1 MSYKQNNAKNAI
13 HGFFIAVA
21 TTVAEQNS
29 ILPLIVHHFT
39 SNLIIVGLFATLL
52 RGGAILAQL
61 FAAFYAQSFQQL
73 LPYLRIVFLFRF
85 LSWFF
90 IGFCIYFIGDS
101 DKTLTL
107 WLIGTG
113 LFFFSFSAGFGGV
126 YFKEIIA
133 KCFSK
138 EERGKTMANKQFFA
152 SLGSLISGGIA
163 GIVLESFDEP
173 ISFAYLFMLSALLM
187 SIGLITFSTI
197 DEPVKENISP
207 REESFKLFLKN
218 AYKLL
223 KSDLRLRVLI
233 SIILSGYSFLFAL
246 PFVILHAKES
256 IDLSGAFI
264 GMLIT
269 IQMIGSMAG
278 NLFLWKRL
286 TQNYIKMMQVALS
299 LMIVLFTV
307 ALFAKSKFAYFL
319 IFFLFGVARDGFRNA
334 QMNSLLEIAPESKR
348 SVYIAIESTISS
360 IGYFFSIIGGF
371 ILEFGSYTVLYLFTL
386 FILTLSLSLTRKLNL
401 LNQ

>member
-1 MSYKQNNAKNAI
+1 LSYKQNNAKNSI

-73 LPYLRIVFLFRF
+73 LPYLRVVFLFRF

-138 EERGKTMANKQFFA
+138 EERGK
-152 SLGSLISGGIA
+152 
-163 GIVLESFDEP
+163 
-173 ISFAYLFMLSALLM
+173 
-187 SIGLITFSTI
+187 
-197 DEPVKENISP
+197 
-207 REESFKLFLKN
+207 KLFIK
-218 AYKLL
+218 
-223 KSDLRLRVLI
+223 VL
-233 SIILSGYSFLFAL
+233 
-246 PFVILHAKES
+246 
-256 IDLSGAFI
+256 
-264 GMLIT
+264 M
-269 IQMIGSMAG
+269 
-278 NLFLWKRL
+278 NL
-286 TQNYIKMMQVALS
+286 
-299 LMIVLFTV
+299 
-307 ALFAKSKFAYFL
+307 
-319 IFFLFGVARDGFRNA
+319 
-334 QMNSLLEIAPESKR
+334 
-348 SVYIAIESTISS
+348 
-360 IGYFFSIIGGF
+360 
-371 ILEFGSYTVLYLFTL
+371 
-386 FILTLSLSLTRKLNL
+386 
-401 LNQ
+401 